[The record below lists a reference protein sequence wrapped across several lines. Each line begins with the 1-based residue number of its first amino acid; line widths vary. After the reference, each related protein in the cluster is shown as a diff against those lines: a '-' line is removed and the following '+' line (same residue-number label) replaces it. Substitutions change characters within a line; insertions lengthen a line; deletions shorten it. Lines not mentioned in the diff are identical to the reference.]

1 MSHHV
6 TRPSKSSDI
15 RSGRTFFRSGLPGL
29 MTGPIRWRYS
39 KRHENDQSNFGI
51 ITEVKSDWSTFW
63 PIKIKTWPTMASSLP
78 EFELNLKFP
87 FPCVGMYES
96 NFTGIVHGCST
107 IGSSEINNF
116 ILYFPHKCPSNWN
129 FWNIGKFFLSGIF
142 LKICLCQLFNLF
154 MPWNHQ
160 KAPPCGL
167 KMEYMAHRSS
177 DSFTI
182 GCESWFMTHE
192 LGLHK

>member
-39 KRHENDQSNFGI
+39 KRDENDQSEFGI
-51 ITEVKSDWSTFW
+51 ITEVKSDWSKFW

-142 LKICLCQLFNLF
+142 FLKICLCQLFNIF

-160 KAPPCGL
+160 KAPHSGL
-167 KMEYMAHRSS
+167 QMDHKTY
-177 DSFTI
+177 DS
-182 GCESWFMTHE
+182 
-192 LGLHK
+192 